1 MPLSIFKT
9 QMLLL
14 PLLRVHP
21 EEEEGEGVRGNEKT
35 STSGKWTQQGGS
47 NEENHPVT
55 LTTFCIWLWKSF
67 NLNAT

>member
-1 MPLSIFKT
+1 MPLSNFKT

-35 STSGKWTQQGGS
+35 STSGK
-47 NEENHPVT
+47 
-55 LTTFCIWLWKSF
+55 
-67 NLNAT
+67 

>member
-21 EEEEGEGVRGNEKT
+21 EEEEGEGIRSNEKT
-35 STSGKWTQQGGS
+35 STSGK
-47 NEENHPVT
+47 
-55 LTTFCIWLWKSF
+55 
-67 NLNAT
+67 